1 MTTAQSKIYS
11 YVSDFIV
18 DRLSDDLKETGS
30 KNNLY
35 VRDFLGDQVH
45 FLLTMQ
51 HDDCIFDISD
61 APEIVDKI
69 VDCMYPNLS
78 VSLPLDK
85 QHEIEWFVTFKNCRE
100 PLIRLFASYGAAFV
114 KNAATNEDIENNEA
128 LDTVIDELCNINIV
142 SSVDSD
148 DESDGDA

>member
-1 MTTAQSKIYS
+1 MTTAATKIYS

-18 DRLSDDLKETGS
+18 DRLSADIQAAGS

-51 HDDCIFDISD
+51 HDGCIFDIDD
-61 APEIVDKI
+61 APEIVGKI
-69 VDCMYPNLS
+69 VGIMFPNLS
-78 VSLPLDK
+78 VSLPLDE

-100 PLIRLFASYGAAFV
+100 PLIRLFASYGAEFIY
-114 KNAATNEDIENNEA
+114 NTETNDDVEHNEM
-128 LDTVIDELCNINIV
+128 LNTVIDELCNINIV
-142 SSVDSD
+142 SPQDSD
-148 DESDGDA
+148 DESDGDD